1 MEEIN
6 IKPQFNR
13 MVEVM
18 TDNIGVVQHSDLG
31 IPIKRDR
38 SPYPYSIDDVA
49 RALVV
54 VSRFSS
60 LLPNLDSKDKYRTYL
75 NFIKRAMR
83 PDGFFYNYQDLRGE
97 PMKEPQIEEDCFS
110 RVMWALSEVQLSDLP
125 ARFREETRD
134 IFEERL
140 PLISKL
146 SSLNSQAL
154 ALIALEKYLGKKIT
168 DYNKDLVYGI
178 VRHLSDELSGSLDR
192 NSKNGWTWFSDKMN
206 YDNARLPQALLMASE
221 ILGDERLL
229 MQGKKS
235 LDFLIKQSFRSSNG
249 NNHDGVFY
257 GIGNDGWF
265 TKTDFLQ
272 GKKPPIYDQQT
283 IEAGAM
289 VEACV
294 DASRILVNNNY
305 KVFYARNAFEWFRG
319 LNVSEV
325 SMLVGNGGVYDAI
338 TQNSIN
344 KNQGAESLISYL
356 LATSRLI
363 E

>member
-1 MEEIN
+1 MEKII
-6 IKPQFNR
+6 IKPQFRR
-13 MVEVM
+13 MIEVM
-18 TDNIGVVQHSDLG
+18 TDDIGIVQHSDLD

-38 SPYPYSIDDVA
+38 NPYPYSIDDVA

-60 LLPNLDSKDKYRTYL
+60 LFPHLDSKDKHRTYL

-97 PMKEPQIEEDCFS
+97 PIKETQIEEDCFS
-110 RVMWALSEVQLSDLP
+110 RVMWALSEVQSSDLP
-125 ARFREETRD
+125 AKFREETRD

-154 ALIALEKYLGKKIT
+154 ALIALEKYLGKKRI

-178 VRHLSDELSGSLDR
+178 VKHLADELSGSLDR
-192 NSKNGWTWFSDKMN
+192 NSENGWTWFSDKMT
-206 YDNARLPQALLMASE
+206 YDNARLPQALLMSSE
-221 ILGDERLL
+221 ILDDERLL

-249 NNHDGVFY
+249 NNHDRVFY
-257 GIGNDGWF
+257 GIGNDRWF

-272 GKKPPIYDQQT
+272 GKKPPVYDQQT

-289 VEACV
+289 VEACI

-305 KVFYARNAFEWFRG
+305 KIFYARNVFGWFRG
-319 LNVSEV
+319 VNVSKNNVLAE
-325 SMLVGNGGVYDAI
+325 NGGVYDAI
-338 TQNSIN
+338 TKNSVSE
-344 KNQGAESLISYL
+344 NQGAESLVGYL
-356 LATSRLI
+356 LAASKMM
-363 E
+363 